1 MSEALSL
8 FSQQSPLA
16 ERLRPSTFQEF
27 EGNAKLVA
35 LKDQLAKSSVVFY
48 GPPGCGK
55 TTLALLLAR
64 HSGLPVAS
72 LSAVSAG
79 VKEVRDVIAQA
90 RRVGRTVLIIDE
102 IHRFNKGQQD
112 ALLEAVE
119 NGTILLLGATT
130 ENPSFALNPPLLSRC
145 QVFKL
150 EAVDPGGLRSI
161 LHRALAGPLGAVT
174 LEPAA
179 EESLISFAAGD
190 ARKMLRVL
198 ELAASSGKDRITQNS
213 LEAIFAEFARR
224 YDRSG
229 ENHYDFVSALIKSMR
244 GSDPDAALI
253 YLACML
259 DGGEDPVFIARRLM
273 IFAAEDVGNAAPQAL
288 DTAVSTSL
296 ALERIGMP
304 EGRIILA
311 QAVTFLASCPKSNA
325 AYRAIDQ
332 AMELVSGR
340 HVAIPDHLRN
350 APTAVHRQEG
360 AARGYKYPHD
370 FPQHYV
376 EQDYMPEGFAKQV
389 YFPTDQGHEAR
400 LRERLRSLHR
410 KNREY

>member
-1 MSEALSL
+1 LAEPYTL
-8 FSQQSPLA
+8 FSAQAPLA
-16 ERLRPSTFQEF
+16 ERLRPVSFEDF
-27 EGNAKLVA
+27 EGNAQIVA
-35 LKDQLAKSSVVFY
+35 LKDRLAGASVIFY

-55 TTLALLLAR
+55 TTLAHLLAR

-79 VKEVRDVIAQA
+79 VKEVRDVITQA
-90 RRVGRTVLIIDE
+90 RRSGRTILIIDE

-130 ENPSFALNPPLLSRC
+130 ENPSFALNAPLLSRC

-150 EAVDPGGLRSI
+150 TPVNTESLRTI
-161 LHRALAGPLGAVT
+161 LQRALDTQLPGVHLT
-174 LEPAA
+174 A
-179 EESLISFAAGD
+179 EAQEMLVSFAAGD

-198 ELAASSGKDRITQNS
+198 ELVAGSGSSVTPEHLASI
-213 LEAIFAEFARR
+213 LAEFARR

-229 ENHYDFVSALIKSMR
+229 ENHYDYSSALIKSLR
-244 GSDPDAALI
+244 GSDPDAALL

-259 DGGEDPVFIARRLM
+259 EGGEAPAFIARRLI
-273 IFAAEDVGNAAPQAL
+273 IFAAEDIGNASPQAL
-288 DTAVSTSL
+288 DTAVSASL

-325 AYRAIDQ
+325 AYLAIDAALDFVRQ
-332 AMELVSGR
+332 RQVL
-340 HVAIPDHLRN
+340 IPDHLRN
-350 APTAVHRQEG
+350 APTATHKAEG
-360 AARGYKYPHD
+360 AGKNYKYPHD
-370 FPQHYV
+370 FPGHYV
-376 EQDYMPEGFAKQV
+376 DQSYMPDGVAEQF

-400 LRERLRSLHR
+400 LRDRLQSLQRRNR
-410 KNREY
+410 KY